1 MQSNH
6 SRSVI
11 MALDRENTMTIIRRG
26 RMITNTHIINAAE
39 VLCEEGFE
47 AYFQELA
54 NYFANNRHNNLTY
67 GEFCNRTA
75 RAILPLTCDK
85 EAIFYTVA
93 YAWLHYLTMRKL
105 IEDSVEF
112 TVESDDSLK
121 LRVID
126 YGCGQGVATIA
137 FIEFLVTNGLS
148 ENCEI
153 DLVLIEPS
161 FVSLQIAQY
170 LCARLA
176 KAHGI
181 SMVIQIQP
189 CELKNARLP
198 KTNAYN
204 DTIHLM
210 SNVLDIDTVQDAL
223 DDLVSDI
230 SKIPGNHLL
239 FAASPSYSDTHA
251 GFNKL
256 KQLKPY
262 ADIHSEEAIQLWYD
276 QYIITQDR
284 WKKSPAK
291 RDLMMLSWNA
301 NDVELAIAC

>member
-1 MQSNH
+1 M
-6 SRSVI
+6 
-11 MALDRENTMTIIRRG
+11 M
-26 RMITNTHIINAAE
+26 TNTHIFDAAE
-39 VLCEEGFE
+39 VLCTQGFE
-47 AYFQELA
+47 AYFKELA
-54 NYFANNRHNNLTY
+54 NYFARNRRDNLTY
-67 GEFCNRTA
+67 GEFLNRTA
-75 RAILPLTCDK
+75 RATLPLTCDK

-93 YAWLHYLTMRKL
+93 YAWPHYLTMRKL

-112 TVESDDSLK
+112 TAESDDSLK
-121 LRVID
+121 LQVID

-137 FIEFLVTNGLS
+137 LIEFLVTNGLS

-198 KTNAYN
+198 KANAYN

-210 SNVLDIDTVQDAL
+210 SNVLDVDAVQDTL
-223 DDLVSDI
+223 DDLVSSI
-230 SKIPGNHLL
+230 SEIPGNHLL
-239 FAASPSYSDTHA
+239 FATSPSYSGTQA
-251 GFNKL
+251 GFKKL
-256 KQLKPY
+256 KQLMPY
-262 ADIHSEEAIQLWYD
+262 ASVWTEDEIKLWHE
-276 QYIITQDR
+276 QYIITQDL
-284 WKKSPAK
+284 WKQCPAK
-291 RDLMMLSWNA
+291 RDLLMLSWNA
-301 NDVELAIAC
+301 DEAELEIAC